1 MTIKMLIKL
10 GRIMKEHSKKFNNEL
25 QNIQKNETEL
35 KNTITE
41 IFKNAQEVINS
52 RFKDIEECISNLE
65 DRLLEISQGEQ
76 KKIRIVKNEAS
87 L

>member
-1 MTIKMLIKL
+1 MLIKL
-10 GRIMKEHSKKFNNEL
+10 GRIMKGHSKKFNNEL
-25 QNIQKNETEL
+25 ENIQKNETEL

-52 RFKDIEECISNLE
+52 RFNDIEECISNLE
-65 DRLLEISQGEQ
+65 DRLVQIPQSEQQQ
-76 KKIRIVKNEAS
+76 KKE